1 MQPLPPKL
9 ADPVPNQAD
18 GHLLQ
23 QALKEASE
31 LPIHWSSLAR
41 VLRRAFRNLSLRSV
55 LPSTLFFRSQTTA
68 VFARSCYLD
77 KPLADIG
84 SCCAHLASASVA
96 RVRFEGCADGTHPS
110 HPVSPPKQF
119 SDDAPNWKCFQA
131 TGATFNNKQY
141 SYDSPNSVLNPAK
154 MLDKKGRLRES
165 AIN

>member
-31 LPIHWSSLAR
+31 LPIHWSGLAR

-110 HPVSPPKQF
+110 HPVSSQ
-119 SDDAPNWKCFQA
+119 S
-131 TGATFNNKQY
+131 
-141 SYDSPNSVLNPAK
+141 NSVM
-154 MLDKKGRLRES
+154 MLPTGSVFRPQELLLKTHNTVTTPQTL
-165 AIN
+165 I